1 MPATFI
7 NSFILFFVAIDTIGN
22 VPFFLSLTEDI
33 KVKER
38 NKIAI
43 KATIIAF
50 FIMITFA
57 YGGRY
62 LLEAINVS
70 LDSLKIAGGVILML
84 LAIDILFEK
93 RKKRRE
99 KRVEEALDE
108 KSFDEIVVF
117 PIAIPFIAGPSALT
131 TIILLIGNYKNFPE
145 FQITVIIALIA
156 ALVFGLIL
164 MIGASYI
171 VKFVPKQILMVLK
184 LLLISN
190 YLFKVA
196 KTSASRV
203 FALKDCVK
211 GTGTTLASTGLLEY
225 LFGK

>member
-1 MPATFI
+1 MTATFI

-33 KVKER
+33 KTKER
-38 NKIAI
+38 IRIAV
-43 KATIIAF
+43 KGTIIAF
-50 FIMITFA
+50 FILITFA

-62 LLEAINVS
+62 LLEAIGVS
-70 LDSLKIAGGVILML
+70 LDSLKIAGGVILMV

-108 KSFDEIVVF
+108 KSFAEITVF

-145 FQITVIIALIA
+145 FQISVILALVSALIVG
-156 ALVFGLIL
+156 LVL
-164 MIGASYI
+164 MVGASYI
-171 VKFVPKQILMVLK
+171 TKYAPKQILH
-184 LLLISN
+184 
-190 YLFKVA
+190 A
-196 KTSASRV
+196 TSRV
-203 FALKDCVK
+203 MAFILAALATQFVVDGIK
-211 GTGTTLASTGLLEY
+211 AS
-225 LFGK
+225 FNI

>member
-1 MPATFI
+1 MSAAFI

-33 KVKER
+33 KIKER
-38 NKIAI
+38 NNIAI

-50 FIMITFA
+50 FILITFA
-57 YGGRY
+57 YGGKY

-70 LDSLKIAGGVILML
+70 LDSLKIAGGIILML

-93 RKKRRE
+93 RKRRRE

-108 KSFDEIVVF
+108 KSFDDIVVF

-145 FQITVIIALIA
+145 FQITVILALVTALI
-156 ALVFGLIL
+156 VGLIL
-164 MIGASYI
+164 MIGASHI
-171 VKFVPKQILMVLK
+171 VKFIPKQILHATARVMAFILAALATQFVVDGIK
-184 LLLISN
+184 
-190 YLFKVA
+190 
-196 KTSASRV
+196 AS
-203 FALKDCVK
+203 FNI
-211 GTGTTLASTGLLEY
+211 
-225 LFGK
+225 